1 MTPTI
6 LVTGASGLVG
16 SHLLP
21 LLAGAGE
28 VLAVGRTPPLAE
40 QPNVVPLAMDLS
52 RPIDS
57 SALPG
62 RTDALVYLAQ
72 SSRYRDFPQAADDIF
87 QVNTAQLAAMLRH
100 AHRTGA
106 RSFVYAST
114 GSVYRPGGG
123 PLREDSPAPP
133 TGPLGFYAATKLCGE
148 LLAQSYSGLMNV
160 VILRFFFVYGRGQ
173 KRHMLIPRLVD
184 SVRSQTPVTLQG
196 EDGIR
201 INPVHASDAAAAV
214 AAALTLEGTHRINVA
229 GPETLSLREAAEAIA
244 GLVGIPP
251 VFAAGEG
258 EPGDLV
264 ADTGLME
271 HLLGPP
277 GRRFRD
283 GVADLI

>member
-1 MTPTI
+1 VTGPI

-28 VLAVGRTPPLAE
+28 VLAVGRTPPLAA
-40 QPNVVPLAMDLS
+40 QPNLVPVAIDLS
-52 RPIDS
+52 RPLDP

-62 RTDALVYLAQ
+62 RTEALVYLAQ
-72 SSRYRDFPQAADDIF
+72 SNRHRDFPEAAADIF
-87 QVNTAQLAAMLRH
+87 EVNAAQLAAMLRH

-114 GSVYRPGGG
+114 GSVYRPGDG
-123 PLREDSPAPP
+123 PLREDSPLPP
-133 TGPLGFYAATKLCGE
+133 PGSLGFYAATKLCGE
-148 LLAQSYSGLMNV
+148 LLAGGYCGLMNV

-184 SVRSQTPVTLQG
+184 SVRSGTPVTLQG
-196 EDGIR
+196 ADGIR

-229 GPETLSLREAAEAIA
+229 GPETLSLREAAETIA
-244 GLVGIPP
+244 GLVAVPP

-258 EPGDLV
+258 EPLDVV
-264 ADTGLME
+264 ADTGLMAR
-271 HLLGPP
+271 LLGAPV
-277 GRRFRD
+277 RRFRD